1 MKKTI
6 VFASFCLFVA
16 FASQAQTDKT
26 KPATVAPDKA
36 APAQTAPAQAAP
48 VDNKNAAEM
57 TFEVLEYNFGTI
69 KQGESVTRE
78 FSFTNTGKED
88 LIISNAQG
96 SCGCTVPVWPK
107 EPVKKGAKNEIK
119 VTFNSA
125 GKMGMQDKT
134 VTITSNAK
142 NSPQV
147 LHLKGTVEAPAPVAD
162 PNKADA
168 PKN

>member
-6 VFASFCLFVA
+6 LFASFCLFTA
-16 FASQAQTDKT
+16 FATQAQTDKAT
-26 KPATVAPDKA
+26 PAT
-36 APAQTAPAQAAP
+36 AQAAA
-48 VDNKNAAEM
+48 DSKNGAEM

-69 KQGESVTRE
+69 KQGASETRE
-78 FSFTNTGKED
+78 FTFTNTGKED
-88 LIISNAQG
+88 LIITNAQG

-107 EPVKKGAKNEIK
+107 EPMKKGSKNSIK

-134 VTITSNAK
+134 ITITSNAK
-142 NSPQV
+142 NSPIV
-147 LHLKGTVEAPAPVAD
+147 LHLKGTVEQPTPVAD
-162 PNKADA
+162 PGKADA

>member
-26 KPATVAPDKA
+26 KPAAATPDKA
-36 APAQTAPAQAAP
+36 APAQAAP
-48 VDNKNAAEM
+48 VDNKNASEM
-57 TFEVLEYNFGTI
+57 TFEVEEYNFGTI

-78 FSFTNTGKED
+78 FTFTNTGKED

-96 SCGCTVPVWPK
+96 SCGCTVPIWPK
-107 EPVKKGAKNEIK
+107 EPLKKGAKNVIK

-142 NSPQV
+142 NSPKV
-147 LHLKGTVEAPAPVAD
+147 LHLKGTVEQPTPVAD
-162 PNKADA
+162 PGKADA

>member
-6 VFASFCLFVA
+6 VFASLCLFVA

-26 KPATVAPDKA
+26 MPAPAMPDKA
-36 APAQTAPAQAAP
+36 APAQVAP
-48 VDNKNAAEM
+48 VENKNAAEM
-57 TFEVLEYNFGTI
+57 TFEVEEYNFGTI

-78 FSFTNTGKED
+78 FNFTNTGKED

-96 SCGCTVPVWPK
+96 SCGCTVPIWPK
-107 EPVKKGAKNEIK
+107 EPIKKAGKNTIK

-142 NSPQV
+142 NSPKV
-147 LHLKGTVEAPAPVAD
+147 LHLKGTVEQPTPVAD
-162 PNKADA
+162 PGKADA